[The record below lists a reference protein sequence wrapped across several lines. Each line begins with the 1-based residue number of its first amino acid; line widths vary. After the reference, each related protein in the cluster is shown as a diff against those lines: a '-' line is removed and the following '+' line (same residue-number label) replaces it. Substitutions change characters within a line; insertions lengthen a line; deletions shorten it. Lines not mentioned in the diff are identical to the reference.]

1 MLEGCEVPLYL
12 CPELL
17 AGGVHDVGPGR
28 LPDHRG
34 PLHQH
39 VGVDGVTHVLLQ
51 HITLGLGRP
60 CTGQQLPHLR
70 RVVAVVEVAVVV
82 GEELVDGVPPPPE
95 QRHVALH
102 LGVDLVILV
111 VPGGGVGGGGGLV
124 PGHQGEAEQQQEQGR
139 HGGDCRSAGGG
150 TGNLAP
156 GNS

>member
-1 MLEGCEVPLYL
+1 MY
-12 CPELL
+12 
-17 AGGVHDVGPGR
+17 
-28 LPDHRG
+28 
-34 PLHQH
+34 
-39 VGVDGVTHVLLQ
+39 
-51 HITLGLGRP
+51 
-60 CTGQQLPHLR
+60 QLPHLR

-82 GEELVDGVPPPPE
+82 GEEPVDGVPPPPE

-111 VPGGGVGGGGGLV
+111 VPYAGGGVAGAGVGLV
-124 PGHQGEAEQQQEQGR
+124 PGHQGEAEQQQQQEGR

>member
-12 CPELL
+12 GPELL

-51 HITLGLGRP
+51 QHTRITHWGWADLVSG
-60 CTGQQLPHLR
+60 GQQLPHLR

-82 GEELVDGVPPPPE
+82 
-95 QRHVALH
+95 R
-102 LGVDLVILV
+102 
-111 VPGGGVGGGGGLV
+111 
-124 PGHQGEAEQQQEQGR
+124 
-139 HGGDCRSAGGG
+139 
-150 TGNLAP
+150 
-156 GNS
+156 